1 MSFPRGDEMPSGHVP
16 EWDTVS
22 PQESRRRAEQAFAEF
37 RRKVQDSELLSRS
50 LEKLLLETRFN
61 GRLTV
66 LVQNGRIPKSGY
78 EEGYFRHKDDERR
91 WT

>member
-1 MSFPRGDEMPSGHVP
+1 MSIPPHDEMASGHVP
-16 EWDTVS
+16 NWDALS
-22 PQESRRRAEQAFAEF
+22 QQESRRRAEQAFAEF

-66 LVQNGRIPKSGY
+66 VVQNGRILKSGY
-78 EEGYFRHKDDERR
+78 EEGYFHRKDDERG